1 MCIMLHSPTCSKTV
15 FFFQYHYSLR
25 LKRAL
30 PNIGGPVSC
39 SAPFIK
45 ALEGR
50 GGGLGLRAIPN
61 PPPPPPTPPTPIPP
75 SMPVDI
81 ITAYARLVRVRDYP
95 SRALN
100 FARLQNQYFRIP
112 KKNKKKT
119 DRTCI
124 EDEIRD

>member
-1 MCIMLHSPTCSKTV
+1 MCIMLHSPTCSKSV
-15 FFFQYHYSLR
+15 CFFQYHYSLR

-50 GGGLGLRAIPN
+50 GGGAGLGLRAT
-61 PPPPPPTPPTPIPP
+61 PPTPPST
-75 SMPVDI
+75 SMDI
-81 ITAYARLVRVRDYP
+81 ITAYVRLVRVRDYP

-100 FARLQNQYFRIP
+100 FARLQNHFQIP
-112 KKNKKKT
+112 KKINK
-119 DRTCI
+119 
-124 EDEIRD
+124 